1 MTDEIIKFPCSN
13 PIILEKLTSEF
24 GVEFFHLHL
33 NEFEILFIGRNSSK
47 NIVVRH
53 FSDNED
59 DSITL
64 MGEWEIKNEY
74 G

>member
-13 PIILEKLTSEF
+13 PIILEKLTNEF